1 LNGTRGNSLE
11 ATRVDYWADGD
22 YARVIALGS
31 SPDHDIP
38 AVI

>member
-1 LNGTRGNSLE
+1 MGWRQLARGNESGLL
-11 ATRVDYWADGD
+11 ADGD